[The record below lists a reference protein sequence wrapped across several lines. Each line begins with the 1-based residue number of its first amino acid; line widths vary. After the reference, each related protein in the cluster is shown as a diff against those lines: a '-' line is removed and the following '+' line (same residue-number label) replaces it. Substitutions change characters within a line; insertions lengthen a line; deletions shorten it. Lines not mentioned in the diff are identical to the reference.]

1 MGSESRKGT
10 GRGRIAA
17 LFVTAAVL
25 AWPGIAPAGRG
36 PDETLK
42 VPVRA
47 GSPAPPKYNLIGRW
61 TVGGNNGA
69 EKGGMHITRM
79 SMSTGRFTGTS
90 YAGRFV
96 VKGREIGTSITVR
109 HIVGTYVSTD
119 IGRITDGG
127 RKMGGTYRDT
137 SGRTG
142 TWYGVKHKRRHPH
155 A

>member
-1 MGSESRKGT
+1 M
-10 GRGRIAA
+10 
-17 LFVTAAVL
+17 TAAVV
-25 AWPGIAPAGRG
+25 AWPGSAPARRA

-42 VPVRA
+42 VSAKRA
-47 GSPAPPKYNLIGRW
+47 SPRPKYNLIGTW

-69 EKGGMHITRM
+69 ETGDMRISHM

-90 YAGRFV
+90 YAGRLT
-96 VKGREIGTSITVR
+96 VKGREIGRSITVM

-119 IGRITDGG
+119 IGTVTDRG

-142 TWYGVKHKRRHPH
+142 TWYGVKHKRRQRHT
-155 A
+155 

>member
-1 MGSESRKGT
+1 MSRTATGQGS
-10 GRGRIAA
+10 IAA
-17 LFVTAAVL
+17 LLVTAAVL
-25 AWPGIAPAGRG
+25 AWPGTAPAGRS
-36 PDETLK
+36 P
-42 VPVRA
+42 A
-47 GSPAPPKYNLIGRW
+47 APAPPKYNLVGTW

-69 EKGGMHITRM
+69 ETGDMRITWM

-90 YAGRFV
+90 YAGRLT

-119 IGRITDGG
+119 VGNVTDNG

-142 TWYGVKHKRRHPH
+142 TWTGVKNKRRHRRP
-155 A
+155 